1 MERVVLNY
9 NPKNAVAKNTIN
21 YLLSLGV
28 FEIAKPKMT
37 SLDEALEDIKQGRVY
52 SLCSRK
58 KTKSKV

>member
-9 NPKNAVAKNTIN
+9 NPNSTVAKNTIK

-28 FEIAKPKMT
+28 FEVVKPKMT
-37 SLDEALEDIKQGRVY
+37 SFDEALEDIKQGRVY

-58 KTKSKV
+58 KTKSTV